1 MKRTLYFGN
10 PCYLKTKNDQ
20 LVIQLLEKE
29 ELQEKSFPIED
40 LGLIV
45 LDHPQITIGHALLSK
60 LLENNVALISCNSV
74 HLPTGL
80 MLNLDGSTLQSQK
93 FRAQLNASLP
103 LKKQLW
109 QQTVTAKIANQ
120 LAVLDKLGR
129 PTAYLQNLSGA
140 VRSGDPENQEAKA
153 ASYYWKQLF
162 GTDSGFVRDRFGS
175 PPNNLLNYGYAI
187 LRATVARALVGSGLL
202 PTLGIFHRNQY
213 NAYCLADDIM
223 EPYRP
228 WVDMLVFQL
237 VRNRGHFLELSP
249 DMKKQFLE
257 LPVMD
262 VTIEGVTS
270 PLTTAVSKTTASLV
284 KCFEGTEKKII
295 YPKFN

>member
-20 LVIQLLEKE
+20 LVIKFPEKE
-29 ELQEKSFPIED
+29 GLSEKSFPIED
-40 LGLIV
+40 LGIV
-45 LDHPQITIGHALLSK
+45 ILDHQQITIGSALLSK
-60 LLENNVALISCNSV
+60 LLESNVALVSCNNI

-80 MLNLDGSTLQSQK
+80 MLNLDGNSLQSQK
-93 FRAQLNASLP
+93 FRAQLNASIP

-120 LAVLDKLGR
+120 MAVLDKLGR

-140 VRSGDPENQEAKA
+140 VRSGDPDNQEAKA

-162 GTDSGFVRDRFGS
+162 GTDSDFVRDRIGS

-187 LRATVARALVGSGLL
+187 LRATVARALVASGLL

-237 VRNRGHFLELSP
+237 VRNRGHFLELTP

-262 VTIEGVTS
+262 VWIDGSIS
-270 PLTTAVSKTTASLV
+270 PLMTGVSKTTASLV
-284 KCFEGTEKKII
+284 KCFEGTDKKVI